1 MTDAKRDRNR
11 RAALVGVATLTV
23 MSTMAIAPS
32 LPPMARAFA
41 GTPHAEL
48 LVKLTLTIPAI
59 VIAICAPLA
68 GWVIDRYGRLPML
81 YTSMVLYGAAG
92 AAGYF
97 LESLYGILA
106 SRILLGFAIAGAMT
120 TTQTLAGDYFH
131 GEARSRY
138 AALQSVVMSFGAM
151 LLVGAG
157 GFIAD
162 FNWRGPFLLYLYGW
176 LLIPFIIKHL
186 DEPTHASRQHTDLP
200 AGPFPAGELAAAYL
214 IACFSTIMFYMVAA
228 QLPFLLNERGI
239 QSGLMI
245 GFAVGFVQLFSAAG
259 SSFYHR
265 VKVGRGFPAVFAAA
279 FVMIGAGYAMI
290 WASTSYVLVLVGAMI
305 AGIGVGLFFPNSTLW
320 ALTIAPPALRGRC
333 SGGMS
338 ASLNFGQ
345 FASPIVLQPVVA
357 AVGIGGTFGVASA
370 LLFFVAASLALAPRA
385 MALKPR

>member
-48 LVKLTLTIPAI
+48 LAKLTLTIPAI

-131 GEARSRY
+131 GEARS
-138 AALQSVVMSFGAM
+138 
-151 LLVGAG
+151 LL
-157 GFIAD
+157 D
-162 FNWRGPFLLYLYGW
+162 
-176 LLIPFIIKHL
+176 
-186 DEPTHASRQHTDLP
+186 Q
-200 AGPFPAGELAAAYL
+200 
-214 IACFSTIMFYMVAA
+214 
-228 QLPFLLNERGI
+228 ERGLGTRA
-239 QSGLMI
+239 GL
-245 GFAVGFVQLFSAAG
+245 GDERLGARQARLDGGPRRHAVESA
-259 SSFYHR
+259 
-265 VKVGRGFPAVFAAA
+265 
-279 FVMIGAGYAMI
+279 
-290 WASTSYVLVLVGAMI
+290 
-305 AGIGVGLFFPNSTLW
+305 
-320 ALTIAPPALRGRC
+320 
-333 SGGMS
+333 
-338 ASLNFGQ
+338 
-345 FASPIVLQPVVA
+345 
-357 AVGIGGTFGVASA
+357 
-370 LLFFVAASLALAPRA
+370 
-385 MALKPR
+385 